1 VSQSPVPLLA
11 AAMRHML
18 GIIVVAVVAG
28 LIVAGLALPF
38 VGSAGLAAK
47 ATVDGFTSLPAD
59 FEAQPQAQRSVMLDA
74 DGNKLAVF
82 FDENRVYVPL
92 DDIAP
97 VMRRAIIA
105 IEDARFY
112 EHGAIDVQ
120 GTARAL
126 ATNLQSGGVT
136 QGGSTLTQQYVKN
149 VLLSQ
154 AESKK
159 EARAAVETSYARK
172 LRELRLAMAAEE
184 QFTKDQ
190 ILERYLNIAYFGG
203 GAYGVE
209 AAAQRF
215 FSVPAKK
222 LTLAQAAMLAGLV
235 QSPSRYD
242 PELYPERA
250 AARRNV
256 VLAAMATQ
264 TRVITPERATAAAE
278 KPLRL
283 NPKRTTNGCISS
295 YAPFFC
301 DYVYRE
307 LLDWKPLGETVDERE
322 RAIRRGGLVIRTT
335 LEPQEQRAAVDS
347 VRQYVAPTDS
357 AVAAIAMVE
366 PGTGRVTAM
375 TNSQLYGKGPG
386 RTFLNYSADFDRGGS
401 GGFQNGST
409 MKVFVLAAAIAQGI
423 PLNMAISSPASFTQS
438 APMKICQDGNDFVSD
453 AWEVGNYDGAGGTY
467 DLRTGTWRSV
477 NTFFALLEERT
488 GICDPATLAKDLGLT
503 TARGEDL
510 LQVKSFVL
518 GSNEV
523 SPLALAEAY
532 AAFGAGGKHCSSVAI
547 DSVTTPNGTKLPVPK
562 ASCAQVIDQGVADAV
577 TEVLAGVIDGPDS
590 GRTGASM
597 SLGRPAAGKT
607 GTTDETKAIWFIGY
621 TPQRA
626 AAVAIANPLK
636 PTPLDGITLNGVY
649 YPEACGGC
657 IPGPIWKTM
666 MDRVMAPLPV
676 QQFSEPDPTAVAGVT
691 ATVPD
696 VRGLLGPE
704 AVATLQAAGFVAY
717 VAAQVNSSAPV
728 GTTVGTDPAIGSQ
741 FFSGGTVR
749 VFVSSGFVPPPP
761 PPPKP
766 DAKDDDRKPANAGG
780 NGRGRG

>member
-1 VSQSPVPLLA
+1 LLA
-11 AAMRHML
+11 AATRHIL
-18 GIIVVAVVAG
+18 GIVVVAVVAG

-74 DGNKLAVF
+74 NGNKLAVF

-92 DDIAP
+92 NDIAP
-97 VMRRAIIA
+97 VMRQAIIA

-112 EHGAIDVQ
+112 EHGAIDLQ

-154 AESKK
+154 ADSKK
-159 EARAAVETSYARK
+159 EAREAIETSYARK

-203 GAYGVE
+203 GAYGIE

-222 LTLAQAAMLAGLV
+222 LTLGQAAMLAGLV

-256 VLAAMATQ
+256 VLAAMANQTQ
-264 TRVITPERATAAAE
+264 VITPEGAQAAAR

-283 NPKRTTNGCISS
+283 NPKRTTNGCIASP
-295 YAPFFC
+295 APFFC

-307 LLDWKPLGETVDERE
+307 LLDWKPLGASVDKRE

-335 LEPQEQRAAVDS
+335 LEPREQTAAVES

-401 GGFQNGST
+401 SGFQNGST
-409 MKVFVLAAAIAQGI
+409 MKVFVLASAIAQGI
-423 PLNMAISSPASFTQS
+423 PLNAAISSPASFTQT
-438 APMKICQDGNDFVSD
+438 AAMKICQDGNDFVSD
-453 AWEVGNYDGAGGTY
+453 PWEVGNYDGAGGTY

-477 NTFFALLEERT
+477 NTFFALLEQRT
-488 GICDPATLAKDLGLT
+488 GICDPATLAQDLGVT

-532 AAFGAGGKHCSSVAI
+532 AAFAAGGTHCASVAI
-547 DSVTTPNGTKLPVPK
+547 TSLTTPNGTKLPVPK
-562 ASCAQVIDQGVADAV
+562 ANCAQVMDEGVADAV

-590 GRTGASM
+590 GRTGALM

-636 PTPLDGITLNGVY
+636 PTRLDGITLNGVY
-649 YPEACGGC
+649 YPQACGGC
-657 IPGPIWKTM
+657 IPGPIWKAM
-666 MDRVMAPLPV
+666 MDQVMAPLPV
-676 QQFSEPDPTAVAGVT
+676 EQFAAPDPTAVAGVA

-696 VRGLLGPE
+696 VRGLPGPE
-704 AVATLQAAGFVAY
+704 AVATLQAAGFVSY
-717 VAAQVNSSAPV
+717 VSAEVNSAAPL
-728 GTTVGTDPAIGSQ
+728 GTTVATDPGVGTR
-741 FFSGGTVR
+741 FVSGGTVR
-749 VFVSSGFVPPPP
+749 VLVSSGYVPPPPP

-766 DAKDDDRKPANAGG
+766 DQRGG
-780 NGRGRG
+780 GDNNRGDNNRGGGGQGRG

>member
-1 VSQSPVPLLA
+1 MLA
-11 AAMRHML
+11 AATRHVL
-18 GIIVVAVVAG
+18 GIVVVAAVAG
-28 LIVAGLALPF
+28 LIVAGLALPV

-47 ATVDGFTSLPAD
+47 ATAEGFTSLPAD
-59 FEAQPQAQRSVMLDA
+59 FDAQPQAQRSVVLDA
-74 DGNKLAVF
+74 NGKKLAVF

-92 DDIAP
+92 KDIAP
-97 VMRRAIIA
+97 VMRQAIIA

-112 EHGAIDVQ
+112 EHGAIDLQ

-149 VLLSQ
+149 VLVSQ
-154 AESKK
+154 ADSKK
-159 EARAAVETSYARK
+159 EIRAATETSYARK

-215 FSVPAKK
+215 FSVSAKD
-222 LTLAQAAMLAGLV
+222 LSLLQAATLAGLV

-256 VLAAMATQ
+256 VLAAMTNQAK
-264 TRVITPERATAAAE
+264 VIPQKRAALAAA

-283 NPKRTTNGCISS
+283 EPSRTSNGCVTS

-307 LLDWKPLGETVDERE
+307 LLDWKPLGETVEERE
-322 RAIRRGGLVIRTT
+322 RTVRRGGLVVRTT
-335 LEPQEQRAAVDS
+335 LEPSEQQAAQES

-357 AVAAIAMVE
+357 AVAALAMVE
-366 PGTGRVTAM
+366 PGTGRITAM
-375 TNSQLYGKGPG
+375 THSQNYGKGAG

-401 GGFQNGST
+401 SGFQNGST

-423 PLNMAISSPASFTQS
+423 PLNSAIAAPAQFTHTG
-438 APMKICQDGNDFVSD
+438 AMKICQGGYDYVADP
-453 AWEVGNYDGAGGTY
+453 WQVGNYDGSGGTY

-477 NTFFALLEERT
+477 NTFFALLEART
-488 GICDPATLAKDLGLT
+488 GICDPATIAEKLGVT
-503 TARGEDL
+503 TARGDDL

-532 AAFGAGGKHCSSVAI
+532 AAFAAGGTHCSSVAVASI
-547 DSVTTPNGTKLPVPK
+547 TAPNGTKLPVPK
-562 ASCAQVIDQGVADAV
+562 ANCAQVIDEGVADAV

-590 GRTGASM
+590 GRTGANM

-621 TPQRA
+621 TPQRST
-626 AAVAIANPLK
+626 AVAISNPIR

-649 YPEACGGC
+649 YPTACGGC
-657 IPGPIWKTM
+657 IPGPIWKAT

-676 QQFSEPDPTAVAGVT
+676 EQFNQPDPTAIAGVST
-691 ATVPD
+691 AVPD
-696 VRGLLGPE
+696 VRGLLGPQ
-704 AVATLQAAGFVAY
+704 AVATLQAAGFEAY

-728 GTTVGTDPAIGSQ
+728 GTTVGTDPATGSQ
-741 FFSGGTVR
+741 FPSGSTVR
-749 VFVSSGFVPPPP
+749 VFVSSGYVPPPP
-761 PPPKP
+761 EPEPE
-766 DAKDDDRKPANAGG
+766 NENGGGGGG
-780 NGRGRG
+780 NNNGGGNNGGGGGRGNR